1 MKKTLLFTVLL
12 FVFLSFSLA
21 AEGAWV
27 VPIEGDIE
35 ASTVIFIRR
44 GIQQAKNAGAD
55 TIIFR
60 INTFGGRV
68 DSALQI
74 ATLIGAV
81 DNARTVAF
89 VPAAAEGLGV
99 SWSAGALISFA
110 CSEIYMAP
118 GTSIGAAAPVYQ
130 TAEGM
135 EMAPEKSVS
144 AVRTQLAALAEKNG
158 YPVGVALAMV
168 DADIVLQ
175 EISVDG
181 ELQLVTGEE
190 LPQLKRQA
198 EKEGRSFEEGL
209 VLVEKEKLL
218 TLTAGQMEKYG
229 ISSGTV
235 ADVDGLA
242 VLLGHDGKALEYQT
256 YDPFDRFVIFITS
269 AGVVSLL
276 MLIGLVATYL
286 EITSPGFGIPGTVA
300 ILAYSVVFLGSALI
314 GYFDS
319 FELILLLVGIA
330 LLAVEIFIIPG
341 FGAAGIGGI
350 VCIAAALIFSQQDF
364 IVPEFSWQTDILLKN
379 AARIG
384 LIFLGS
390 FTIFGLTLF
399 VVPRTGIFRRL
410 VLGPA
415 GSGSSAVAAGADT
428 SPEAEN
434 PGGLI
439 RTGDQGEAI
448 SELRPAGT
456 ARISGRRVSVQTQGE
471 FLEAGTRVEVLEVWG
486 SRIVVRERKA

>member
-1 MKKTLLFTVLL
+1 MKRQFILAGLLLILL
-12 FVFLSFSLA
+12 SLPLVG
-21 AEGAWV
+21 EDVWV

-35 ASTVIFIRR
+35 ASTVVFIRR
-44 GIQQAKNAGAD
+44 GIQQARSSGAE

-74 ATLIGAV
+74 ATLIGSV
-81 DNARTVAF
+81 DEARTVAF
-89 VPAAAEGLGV
+89 IPAAAEGLGV

-158 YPVGVALAMV
+158 YPLGVGLAMV
-168 DADIVLQ
+168 DEDVVLQ
-175 EISVDG
+175 EVYIGG
-181 ELQLVTGEE
+181 ELRLVTSDE
-190 LPQLKRQA
+190 LSQVKRQA
-198 EKEGRSFEEGL
+198 EKDELSFEEGM

-235 ADVDGLA
+235 ADVKELA
-242 VLLGHDGKALEYQT
+242 GVLGYETAAVEYQS
-256 YDPFDRFVIFITS
+256 YDPFDRFVILITS
-269 AGVVSLL
+269 AGVVSIL

-319 FELILLLVGIA
+319 LELILLLVGIA
-330 LLAVEIFIIPG
+330 LLAVEIFVIPG

-350 VCIAAALIFSQQDF
+350 VSIAAALIFSQQDF

-390 FTIFGLTLF
+390 FTLFGLTLL
-399 VVPRTGIFRRL
+399 VAPRTGIFRRL

-415 GSGSSAVAAGADT
+415 GPGSSIPMAGTAV
-428 SPEAEN
+428 PAEQERKE
-434 PGGLI
+434 GVI
-439 RTGDQGEAI
+439 RTGDQGETI
-448 SELRPAGT
+448 SGLRPSGT
-456 ARISGRRVSVQTQGE
+456 ARIAGRRVSVQTQGE
-471 FLEAGTRVEVLEVWG
+471 FLEAGIPVKVVEVQG
-486 SRIVVRERKA
+486 NRIVVRERKV

>member
-1 MKKTLLFTVLL
+1 MKKTLLFTGLLLVL
-12 FVFLSFSLA
+12 LSFSLFS
-21 AEGAWV
+21 EEAWV

-35 ASTVIFIRR
+35 ASTVVFIRR
-44 GIQQAKNAGAD
+44 GIQQAKSAGAE

-81 DNARTVAF
+81 DHARTVAF

-168 DADIVLQ
+168 DEDIMLQ
-175 EISVDG
+175 EVFVDG
-181 ELQLVTGEE
+181 ELRLVTGDE
-190 LPQLKRQA
+190 LPQVKRQA

-235 ADVDGLA
+235 AGVEELA
-242 VLLGHDGKALEYQT
+242 GLLGHDGESLEYQT

-276 MLIGLVATYL
+276 MLVGLVATYL

-364 IVPEFSWQTDILLKN
+364 IVPEFSWQTDILLRN

-415 GSGSSAVAAGADT
+415 GPAPSITATGAESASEEEHTKGV
-428 SPEAEN
+428 
-434 PGGLI
+434 I
-439 RTGDQGEAI
+439 RRGNTGEAI
-448 SELRPAGT
+448 SELRPSGT
-456 ARISGRRVSVQTQGE
+456 ARIAGRRVSVQTQGE
-471 FLEAGTRVEVLEVWG
+471 FLEAGVPVEVVEVRG
-486 SRIVVRERKA
+486 SRIVVREQKA